1 MTKILHPIAAVLA
14 LTTSLALYAQ
24 PPAPGKADR
33 SESFQSSDP
42 TGLWQTVDDRTHQP
56 KGEVRLFTRDG
67 RLFGQITRVFDSKDA
82 ASRCDDCTDERK
94 GQKIE
99 GLLILREMKPAHG
112 EYEGGD
118 ILDPDTGRVYRCRL
132 RVTDGGQHLVVRGF
146 LGISL
151 LGRSQTWTRVDERGA
166 KAKAKATTP

>member
-1 MTKILHPIAAVLA
+1 MNSVGDWQRIAPALVLTTLLA
-14 LTTSLALYAQ
+14 LHAQ
-24 PPAPGKADR
+24 SPPAGKTDTA
-33 SESFQSSDP
+33 DP
-42 TGLWQTVDDRTHQP
+42 TGLWQTVDDKTHQP

-99 GLLILREMKPAHG
+99 GLLILREMKPTQG

-118 ILDPDTGRVYRCRL
+118 ILDPDTGRVYRCKL

-151 LGRSQTWTRVDERGA
+151 LGRSQTWTRIDEHRP
-166 KAKAKATTP
+166 KTTATTP